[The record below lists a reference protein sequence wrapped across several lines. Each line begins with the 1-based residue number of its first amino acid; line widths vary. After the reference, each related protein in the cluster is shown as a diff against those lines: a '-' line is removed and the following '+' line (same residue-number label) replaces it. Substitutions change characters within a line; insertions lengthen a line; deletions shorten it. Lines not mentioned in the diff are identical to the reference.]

1 MSKSNLLFI
10 ITKLELGGAQKQLLS
25 LINSLDRSRFNL
37 HLFTAREGFL
47 VEDAL
52 SIADLAV
59 YRSRF
64 LEWPVNPIKDIL
76 ALLEIRRYIKKNKI
90 TIVHTHSSKAGIV
103 GRWAAYFSGVKTI
116 VHTVHGWP
124 FNEYQ
129 APWLRALYIWLER
142 ISCGLT
148 SRIIVV
154 SRHDR
159 EVGLRNGIGEPGKY
173 RLVRY
178 GINRLGFS
186 VEAGSIR
193 KEFGFAESDVV
204 VGSIACFK
212 PQKSPEDFVRL
223 ASSVAK
229 RVPSAKFLLV
239 GDGKLRPSI
248 SKLISE
254 YGLGSRITL
263 AGWRRDIPR
272 VISAM
277 DIFVL
282 TSLWE
287 GLPISVLEAMAA
299 AKPVVVT
306 DTGGIREVIS
316 NGVNGYLV
324 SRGNVNQM
332 SDAVIAVLR
341 DNGLKVA
348 LGQTA
353 AKSITDDLSV
363 ETMSR
368 ATENIY
374 AELLVYKGTAYVD

>member
-1 MSKSNLLFI
+1 MAKSNLLFI

-25 LINSLDRSRFNL
+25 LINSLDKSRFNL
-37 HLFTAREGFL
+37 HLFTAWEGFL

-52 SIADLAV
+52 AISDLTF
-59 YRSRF
+59 YRSKF
-64 LEWPVNPIKDIL
+64 LEPPINPINDIL
-76 ALLEIRRYIKKNKI
+76 ALLEIRRFIKINKI

-103 GRWAAYFSGVKTI
+103 GRLAAYFSGVKTI

-124 FNEYQ
+124 FNDYQ
-129 APWLRALYIWLER
+129 TPWLRALYIWLER
-142 ISCGLT
+142 ISCGFT

-154 SRHDR
+154 SCHDR
-159 EVGLRNGIGEPGKY
+159 EVGLKNGIGEPAKY

-178 GINRLGFS
+178 GIDRFEFS

-193 KEFGFAESDVV
+193 KEFGFADSDFVI
-204 VGSIACFK
+204 GSIACFK

-229 RVPSAKFLLV
+229 RVPGTKFLLV
-239 GDGKLRPSI
+239 GDGQLRSSI
-248 SKLISE
+248 NRLISE

-299 AKPVVVT
+299 AKPVVAT

-316 NGVNGYLV
+316 NGVNGFLV
-324 SRGNVNQM
+324 SRRNISQM
-332 SDAVIAVLR
+332 SDVVITLLK
-341 DNGLKVA
+341 DNGLKEA
-348 LGQTA
+348 LGQKA

-368 ATENIY
+368 STENIY
-374 AELLVYKGTAYVD
+374 AELLVDKGTMYVN

>member
-1 MSKSNLLFI
+1 MAKSNLLFI

-25 LINSLDRSRFNL
+25 LINSLNRSRFNL
-37 HLFTAREGFL
+37 YMFTAREGFL

-52 SIADLAV
+52 SIVDLTV

-64 LEWPVNPIKDIL
+64 LERPINPIKDIL
-76 ALLEIRRYIKKNKI
+76 ALLEICWFIKINKI

-103 GRWAAYFSGVKTI
+103 GRWAAYFSGVKI
-116 VHTVHGWP
+116 ILHTVHGWP
-124 FNEYQ
+124 FNDYQ
-129 APWLRALYIWLER
+129 VPWLRALHIWLER
-142 ISCGLT
+142 ISCGFT

-154 SRHDR
+154 SHYDR

-178 GINRLGFS
+178 GIDKLEFS
-186 VEAGSIR
+186 AEAGSIR
-193 KEFGFAESDVV
+193 NEFGFAEGDVV

-212 PQKSPEDFVRL
+212 PQKSPEDFIRL

-229 RVPSAKFLLV
+229 RVPSVKFLLV
-239 GDGKLRPSI
+239 GDGQLRPSI
-248 SKLISE
+248 NKLISE
-254 YGLGSRITL
+254 YGLGSRMVL

-277 DIFVL
+277 DVFVL

-299 AKPVVVT
+299 AKAVVVT
-306 DTGGIREVIS
+306 DTGGIREVVS

-324 SRGNVNQM
+324 TRGNVFQM
-332 SDAVIAVLR
+332 SDVVIAILR
-341 DNGLKVA
+341 DKGLKEV
-348 LGQTA
+348 LGQMA

-363 ETMSR
+363 EIMVRS
-368 ATENIY
+368 TENIY
-374 AELLVYKGTAYVD
+374 TELLAYKGRRCVN